1 MIAWLADWA
10 GAGSGGGIG
19 GDEAMLCIYKFSY
32 IA

>member
-1 MIAWLADWA
+1 MVIGSGA

-19 GDEAMLCIYKFSY
+19 SDEAVLCIYKFSY